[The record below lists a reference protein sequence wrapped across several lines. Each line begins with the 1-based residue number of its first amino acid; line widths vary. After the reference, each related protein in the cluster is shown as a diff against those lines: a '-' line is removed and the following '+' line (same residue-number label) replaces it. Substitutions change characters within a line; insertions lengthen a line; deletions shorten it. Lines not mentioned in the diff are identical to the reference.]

1 MRGRQMI
8 TTRAHRHQA
17 SPNLLVCLR
26 SRSVPLGTVEIR
38 CLQHRLPGRYRPF
51 PPNFALFA
59 NWLSVPHA
67 GVGTPPHANFIVNY
81 PIFFMKPFIPCECY
95 VHGEF
100 GVLPMF
106 VSLVLVFPPSKV
118 CIATLRCRNIYQM
131 PPYYLNLSRKI
142 SHHMRFWRKTI
153 NSSTR
158 SGWNF
163 DILNAQMMP
172 FSYPEHLRS
181 SGVDETARN
190 GGPPR
195 THTPDAESRDFPNMR
210 R

>member
-81 PIFFMKPFIPCECY
+81 PIFFMRPFIPCECY

-118 CIATLRCRNIYQM
+118 CIATLREGGGGAALFCPLRAAICSVWRALWLVCRLLDPTNSEPREIVTAAAVG
-131 PPYYLNLSRKI
+131 LHEFN
-142 SHHMRFWRKTI
+142 WRLHLKVAMHT
-153 NSSTR
+153 
-158 SGWNF
+158 
-163 DILNAQMMP
+163 
-172 FSYPEHLRS
+172 FS
-181 SGVDETARN
+181 
-190 GGPPR
+190 
-195 THTPDAESRDFPNMR
+195 
-210 R
+210 

>member
-38 CLQHRLPGRYRPF
+38 CLQHRLTGRYRPF

-81 PIFFMKPFIPCECY
+81 PIFFMKPFIPPGLD

-106 VSLVLVFPPSKV
+106 DLLLFGISPIKSVDCNLKRGWWRCSAVLPVAGRHLLGLTHSLACMP
-118 CIATLRCRNIYQM
+118 ATRPKQLR
-131 PPYYLNLSRKI
+131 
-142 SHHMRFWRKTI
+142 
-153 NSSTR
+153 
-158 SGWNF
+158 
-163 DILNAQMMP
+163 
-172 FSYPEHLRS
+172 
-181 SGVDETARN
+181 TARN
-190 GGPPR
+190 C
-195 THTPDAESRDFPNMR
+195 NR
-210 R
+210 RGRWETWV